1 MSNFLSMTIKEA
13 ISNIQ
18 ANKFLLPAFQREYTW
33 KPEQIER
40 LFDSLMRGYPTS
52 SMLFWQVEKETKNKW
67 SFYQFLQ
74 YYREEF
80 HTHNEEI
87 NKCDS
92 DFYAVLD
99 GQQRLTSIYLAL
111 CGHYDIHMQRKA
123 WKDEDDKF
131 KICDFYFNL
140 TATKESK
147 NADVEYE
154 FLWLDKETTEQK
166 PIYDEIYYEI
176 CENKK
181 IEKKQKWFKCSHLFL
196 IINFKKFDMN
206 DLDNFID
213 SYKYFTNEE
222 KNRLR
227 KFCRL
232 IMETPDESKINY
244 YLIKDK
250 NLDIATDIFIRINSG
265 GTKLE
270 YSDILFSY
278 AISNWQ
284 TKNARTEIIGL
295 VDHINQDLDTEFKIS
310 KDFILKTFLFLYHNE
325 IKFSIKSFDNGFI
338 TNKIEN
344 NWKKIKPSIITA
356 FKLLKSFGLNA
367 KTLHS
372 DNAVMPIVYFIYHK
386 QFEENFVLDSIHFKD
401 NRKLIKKYILRSIIL
416 KPFSS
421 SADTVLTNIRKVFI
435 EKFDMTEESFFDNEE
450 MDFPLEQ
457 IEKSYRY
464 GQNIDDEFLNELMKY
479 RKDSS
484 EAFAVLSLLYPNLD
498 TRNNFHKDHL
508 HPKDSYKKYEKL
520 MKDKNLE
527 PFDFKIYD
535 SLANL
540 QLLDANENDSKQDKS
555 LQEWVDK
562 NCGDDKE
569 KFLKDHL
576 IPNVDLNLENFN
588 EFYEK
593 RKEILINKLKEIL

>member
-1 MSNFLSMTIKEA
+1 MAFHSIENIKKVIEK
-13 ISNIQ
+13 IQ
-18 ANKFLLPAFQREYTW
+18 MREYLLPAFQRKYVW

-40 LFDSLMRGYPTS
+40 LFDSLMRNYPTS
-52 SMLFWQVEKETKNKW
+52 SMLFWKVKGDIKKKWNFYEFLSNYKEGENKDNDK
-67 SFYQFLQ
+67 F
-74 YYREEF
+74 E
-80 HTHNEEI
+80 
-87 NKCDS
+87 NKIG
-92 DFYAVLD
+92 DFYAILD

-111 CGHYDIHMQRKA
+111 CGNYYIHRPYKS
-123 WKDEDDKF
+123 WKMDDDKNF
-131 KICDFYFNL
+131 KKCDFYFNL
-140 TATKESK
+140 TGSKKSK

-154 FLWLDKETTEQK
+154 FLWLDVEITGEKT
-166 PIYDEIYYEI
+166 IYEDED
-176 CENKK
+176 N
-181 IEKKQKWFKCSHLFL
+181 QKWFRCKEILH
-196 IINFKKFDMN
+196 IGG
-206 DLDNFID
+206 DNIDEFID
-213 SYKYFTNEE
+213 EHIKCTNEE
-222 KNRLR
+222 LSEEEIQKNKDRIKEEKKRIR
-227 KFCRL
+227 KFNNL
-232 IMETPDESKINY
+232 IHETKDASKINY
-244 YLIKDK
+244 YLIEND
-250 NLDIATDIFIRINSG
+250 NPDTATDIFIRINSG

-278 AISNWQ
+278 VITNW
-284 TKNARTEIIGL
+284 KKDARKEINDIIKF
-295 VDHINQDLDTEFKIS
+295 INENLNFKIS

-325 IKFSIKSFDNGFI
+325 IKFQINSFDNGFI

-344 NWKKIKPSIITA
+344 NWDKIKASIISA
-356 FKLLKSFGLNA
+356 FKLLENFGLNA
-367 KTLHS
+367 RTLNS
-372 DNAVMPIVYFIYHK
+372 NNAVMPIVYFIYHR
-386 QFEENFVLDSIHFKD
+386 QLENSILESINFKKC
-401 NRKLIKKYILRSIIL
+401 RELIKKYILRSIIL
-416 KPFSS
+416 KPFGG

-508 HPKDSYKKYEKL
+508 HPKDSYKNYEKA
-520 MKDKNLE
+520 MKENNKNILE
-527 PFDFKIYD
+527 FKFYD
-535 SLANL
+535 SLPNL
-540 QLLDANENDSKQDKS
+540 QLLDANENMSKNDTNLK
-555 LQEWVDK
+555 EWVDK

-576 IPNVDLNLENFN
+576 IPNVDLSLENFN